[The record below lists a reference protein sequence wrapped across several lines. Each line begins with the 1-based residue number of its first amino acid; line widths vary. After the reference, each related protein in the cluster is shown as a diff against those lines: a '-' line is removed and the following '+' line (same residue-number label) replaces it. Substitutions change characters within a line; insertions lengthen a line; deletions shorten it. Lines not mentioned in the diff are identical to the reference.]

1 LHLRTKADFSAM
13 RKGRRLTCGDLRLVY
28 RENSLDYSR
37 LGLAVSRKYGNAVQR
52 NRLKRQMREVFRN
65 YDCDLMSVDILL
77 IPACKAEKT
86 RDPVLDF
93 SKALLSI
100 KHKSPGRR
108 SNA

>member
-1 LHLRTKADFSAM
+1 M